1 MKKIIFSCFVSL
13 ISSAIWAD
21 VRLPHLFGDHMVLQ
35 RDRPIPVWGWAAP
48 KEKITVQFNQQTK
61 TVRADKT
68 GKWTLKLDNET
79 AGGPYVLTIRG
90 KNTLQLND
98 VYVGEVW
105 VCSGQSNMEMPIA
118 GWGKID
124 NYQAEIA
131 AADFPMIRHIE
142 IPHTVSSTPQE
153 DISPASWEVCSSA
166 TAGKFTAAGY
176 FFARELF
183 RHLKIPVGLIHT
195 SWGGTMIET

>member
-1 MKKIIFSCFVSL
+1 MKKIIFSCFICL

-48 KEKITVQFNQQTK
+48 KEKITVQFNRQTK
-61 TVRADKT
+61 TARADKT
-68 GKWTLKLDNET
+68 GKWSLKLDNET
-79 AGGPYVLTIRG
+79 AGGPYILTISG

-105 VCSGQSNMEMPIA
+105 ICSGQSNMEMPIA

-124 NYQAEIA
+124 NYRQ
-131 AADFPMIRHIE
+131 
-142 IPHTVSSTPQE
+142 
-153 DISPASWEVCSSA
+153 
-166 TAGKFTAAGY
+166 K
-176 FFARELF
+176 
-183 RHLKIPVGLIHT
+183 
-195 SWGGTMIET
+195 